1 MSPAKTSNPQFP
13 GKTETGGSVLP
24 AEAER
29 QLKDDASAAV
39 ETAKEEFG
47 AIKAEA
53 EAQAGAI
60 AEEAKA
66 ELGKMADKAK
76 GMAAE
81 QKEFVSGQLEGVA
94 EAVNKV
100 AGELEAQNATTAG
113 YARTLADTVTSFS
126 DTIKNKDVDELL
138 AMAQDF
144 GRRQPAVFMAAAALA
159 GFAASRFLMSS
170 AKRRQVPATTADIYG
185 GTSLG
190 DGGTSATSPGSA
202 RQSGGSFSATRHPMG
217 GNV

>member
-1 MSPAKTSNPQFP
+1 MSPAKITNPQFP
-13 GKTETGGSVLP
+13 EKTTTGGSVLP

-29 QLKDDASAAV
+29 QLRQDADTAI
-39 ETAKEEFG
+39 ETAKQEILG
-47 AIKAEA
+47 IKAEV
-53 EAQAGAI
+53 EDQAGAI
-60 AEEAKA
+60 ADEAKA

-76 GMAAE
+76 GIATE

-144 GRRQPAVFMAAAALA
+144 GRRQPAVFITAAALA
-159 GFAASRFLMSS
+159 GF
-170 AKRRQVPATTADIYG
+170 
-185 GTSLG
+185 
-190 DGGTSATSPGSA
+190 
-202 RQSGGSFSATRHPMG
+202 
-217 GNV
+217 

>member
-1 MSPAKTSNPQFP
+1 MSPAKITNPQFP
-13 GKTETGGSVLP
+13 EKTATGGSVLP

-29 QLKDDASAAV
+29 QLRQDADTAI
-39 ETAKEEFG
+39 ETAKQEILG
-47 AIKAEA
+47 IKAEV
-53 EAQAGAI
+53 EDQAGAI
-60 AEEAKA
+60 ADEAKA

-76 GMAAE
+76 GIAAE

-144 GRRQPAVFMAAAALA
+144 GRRQPAVFITAAALA

-170 AKRRQVPATTADIYG
+170 ATRRQAPATNDLYG
-185 GTSLG
+185 GTSVG
-190 DGGTSATSPGSA
+190 DGGVSGNYAGSTH
-202 RQSGGSFSATRHPMG
+202 QSGGTISSTRDPMG
-217 GNV
+217 GPL